1 MHEMGA
7 SLAFVILLQFTE
19 IAIENKQKNIYM
31 KMYILMARKPNKNH

>member
-19 IAIENKQKNIYM
+19 IAIENKQKIYM